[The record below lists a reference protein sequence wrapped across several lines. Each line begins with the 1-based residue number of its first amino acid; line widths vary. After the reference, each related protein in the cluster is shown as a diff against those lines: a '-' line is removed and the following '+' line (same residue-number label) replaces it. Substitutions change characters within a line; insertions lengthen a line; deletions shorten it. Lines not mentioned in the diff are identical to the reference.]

1 MYVERRDA
9 ETAVVAPC
17 CAAQG
22 QPCSNDQVNFDT
34 NPFLLRLRQE
44 NLAGI
49 ASKECAV
56 CWQQELH
63 TGRSLRTSSL
73 EFYKQPGTQR
83 SGLLNL
89 DWNVEPICN
98 AKCII
103 CSNYH
108 SSAWLAEDQ
117 KFSEVLFP
125 ISRSAAT
132 ARANDII
139 DNINFDSIYRVYFNG
154 GEPVL
159 SQDPVKILT
168 KLDQIGKLES
178 TTVGFNMNGS
188 CMPSAELISLLQK
201 ARSVT
206 VYFSI
211 DGVGSQ
217 FEYIRYPLSWPT
229 VTENIKKIMQLNFN
243 SLIMTT
249 ALGIH
254 NIHIAQQTEDWWL
267 ELASHGPSCTEF
279 ANTYQLVVGPLSI
292 DSASER
298 LKQQLHQEFDSTKSS
313 VNQWIVNSLNG
324 ASGTDQWISWL
335 QRLDQRRSLDWRQ
348 ALPKLYQA
356 AVAAGV
362 VK

>member
-56 CWQQELH
+56 CWNQEKY
-63 TGRSLRTSSL
+63 TGRSLRTSSI
-73 EFYKQPGTQR
+73 EFYRQPDLSR
-83 SGLLNL
+83 PGLLNL

-108 SSAWLAEDQ
+108 SSSWLAEDQ
-117 KFSEVLFP
+117 KFSDASFP
-125 ISRSAAT
+125 ISRNAAT
-132 ARANDII
+132 ARSNDII
-139 DNINFDSIYRVYFNG
+139 DNIDFDSIHRVYFNG

-168 KLDQIGKLES
+168 KLDQIGKLET

-188 CMPSAELISLLQK
+188 CMPNAELISLLK
-201 ARSVT
+201 KSRSVT

-211 DGVGSQ
+211 DGVGNQ
-217 FEYIRYPLSWPT
+217 FEYIRHPLSWST
-229 VTENIKKIMQLNFN
+229 VTENIEKIIHLNFD
-243 SLIMTT
+243 SVVMTT

-254 NIHIAQQTEDWWL
+254 NIHLAQETEDWWL
-267 ELASHGPSCTEF
+267 EFTGRFQTRTKFE
-279 ANTYQLVVGPLSI
+279 NTYQLVMGLLAV
-292 DSASER
+292 DSASEQ
-298 LKQQLHQEFDSTKSS
+298 LKQQLRTEFNNTNSS
-313 VNQWIVNSLNG
+313 VNQLILNSLG
-324 ASGTDQWISWL
+324 STSGSDRWLEWL
-335 QRLDQRRSLDWRQ
+335 QKLDQRRSLDWRQ
-348 ALPKLYQA
+348 ALPKLYTSACQ
-356 AVAAGV
+356 AGV